1 MFFRRLYIKWKIWRI
16 QSQIDDIP
24 SQLNYYWISLLT
36 MNIRHCEGKLDID
49 KFYGI
54 FYKEQIDKKKRLQKE
69 LENCKKILSELC

>member
-24 SQLNYYWISLLT
+24 SQLNYYWVSLLT
-36 MNIRHCEGKLDID
+36 MNIRHCDGKLDID

-54 FYKEQIDKKKRLQKE
+54 FL
-69 LENCKKILSELC
+69 